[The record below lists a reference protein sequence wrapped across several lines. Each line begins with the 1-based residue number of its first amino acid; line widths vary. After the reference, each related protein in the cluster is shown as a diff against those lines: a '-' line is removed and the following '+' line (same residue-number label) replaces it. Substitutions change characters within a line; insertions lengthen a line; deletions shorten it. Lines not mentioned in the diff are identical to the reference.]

1 MTMTESQDTNRAV
14 HGCIL
19 LIPSDLFAALEREA
33 TGHGLSP
40 EVYLLKLLES
50 RVERTT
56 QKGSTGRVE

>member
-1 MTMTESQDTNRAV
+1 MSTGPPTNQAV

-56 QKGSTGRVE
+56 QKDSTSRVG